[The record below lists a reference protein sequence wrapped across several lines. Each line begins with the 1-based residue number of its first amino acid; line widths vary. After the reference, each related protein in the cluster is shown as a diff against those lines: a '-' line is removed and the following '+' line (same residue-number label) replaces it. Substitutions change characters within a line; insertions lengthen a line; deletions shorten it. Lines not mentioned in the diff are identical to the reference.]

1 MPFNYSCISN
11 HCLSGLMIDDDDDD
25 DDDKSC
31 NHDTADR
38 YYGNEYQA
46 FSIRQMLD

>member
-1 MPFNYSCISN
+1 
-11 HCLSGLMIDDDDDD
+11 MIDDDDGDD
-25 DDDKSC
+25 DNKNG

-46 FSIRQMLD
+46 FSIRQILG